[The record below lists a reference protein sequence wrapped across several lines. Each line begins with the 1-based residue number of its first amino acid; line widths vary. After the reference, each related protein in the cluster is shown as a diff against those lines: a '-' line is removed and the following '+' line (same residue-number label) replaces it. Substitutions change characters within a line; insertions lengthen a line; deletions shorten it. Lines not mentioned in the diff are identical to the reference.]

1 MAKAGLVLKQV
12 LETYGISQSDLAKA
26 MGIRRGNVHRWVN
39 ELADPV
45 SDAVL
50 SIRDALE
57 QMNPEAAEEFTRL
70 YWGKAI
76 KREE

>member
-1 MAKAGLVLKQV
+1 MAKAGVVLKKV

-50 SIRDALE
+50 EIRDAL
-57 QMNPEAAEEFTRL
+57 QKMNPDAAEKFIQL
-70 YWGKAI
+70 WLNAS
-76 KREE
+76 EEK

>member
-1 MAKAGLVLKQV
+1 MAKSGIVLKQV

-45 SDAVL
+45 STAIL
-50 SIRDALE
+50 EIRSALRE
-57 QMNPEAAEEFTRL
+57 INPEAAEEFMRL
-70 YWGKAI
+70 WLDEV
-76 KREE
+76 REEG